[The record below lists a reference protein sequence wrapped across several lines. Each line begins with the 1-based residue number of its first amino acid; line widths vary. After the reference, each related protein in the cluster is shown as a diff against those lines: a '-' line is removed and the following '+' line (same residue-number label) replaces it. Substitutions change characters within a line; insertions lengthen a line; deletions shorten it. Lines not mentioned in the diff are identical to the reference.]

1 MTGETYEILVKL
13 FKHVAQIDRIITPGD
28 FRSAMDMN
36 AMAIRC
42 SVKVSEGFLYPL
54 KSSLIFIQK
63 PIIYIKH
70 KDIIYIEFQRVG
82 QQAGGTA
89 RFFDIS
95 VVRREVG
102 AEQFKNIDK

>member
-42 SVKVSEGFLYPL
+42 SDNVSEGFFYPL

-70 KDIIYIEFQRVG
+70 KDIIYIEFQREE
-82 QQAGGTA
+82 QQAGSMA

-95 VVRREVG
+95 VVCR
-102 AEQFKNIDK
+102 

>member
-1 MTGETYEILVKL
+1 MNGEVFETIIKL
-13 FKHVAQIDRIITPGD
+13 FKHVAQIYHIVTPGD

-42 SVKVSEGFLYPL
+42 SVKVSEGYLYPL

-70 KDIIYIEFQRVG
+70 KDIMYIEF
-82 QQAGGTA
+82 
-89 RFFDIS
+89 
-95 VVRREVG
+95 
-102 AEQFKNIDK
+102 